1 MRNSFFPIGKE
12 EKAREYLPTILMH
25 ASGHKPNM
33 EAESCT
39 TTSKQKSKLIK
50 RDIFEVEEENVP
62 STLYP
67 KEEVIFGAASNL
79 PQAFFFEYDNLPPN
93 YGIWTFR
100 LGTTV
105 NE

>member
-1 MRNSFFPIGKE
+1 MRNVFFPNGKE
-12 EKAREYLPTILMH
+12 EEAREYLPRILMH

-33 EAESCT
+33 EAESST
-39 TTSKQKSKLIK
+39 KTSKPKSKLIK
-50 RDIFEVEEENVP
+50 RDVFEVEEENVP
-62 STLYP
+62 STL
-67 KEEVIFGAASNL
+67 KEEVIFGDASNL